1 MRLSQSTVSFTCRS
15 SCGNDGWARWS
26 MRAPTVRHRLPAS
39 LPMCHPLP
47 NPPTPLS
54 SPPPFY
60 PPISELRN
68 GGTEGGR
75 NGGGQG
81 GGGSSNCTTKAS
93 PADAIRPVALLPGR
107 FGDARADGHL
117 PGEDVQPAVEK
128 SRNPDLLTSRREICV
143 PCPTRYQRALD
154 GGDRLLYAWP
164 AALRDNPYLTFPR
177 ERKIP

>member
-1 MRLSQSTVSFTCRS
+1 MYRMRLSQSTVSFTCRS

-107 FGDARADGHL
+107 FGDARPDGRL
-117 PGEDVQPAVEK
+117 SGEDVQSAVEK
-128 SRNPDLLTSRREICV
+128 SRNPDLLTSRRENGIIKLYV
-143 PCPTRYQRALD
+143 APLD
-154 GGDRLLYAWP
+154 TKEHWM
-164 AALRDNPYLTFPR
+164 
-177 ERKIP
+177 